1 LEAEHAAGGQ
11 RYGDPVMPAPVDGG
25 PRRARRVGGL
35 VDGVEVPEAVR
46 VVRAAADVAL
56 LSLPDI
62 STEGQTAEDDE
73 EREWPAPPEC
83 MNEVRHG
90 SFPPYFVTSI
100 RTGGAT
106 IGGTLPAGGV
116 PTITV
121 SSRTCPPA
129 VIVRNAMPCVP
140 VATVSVA
147 TWLPTGITT
156 EPTTLAIAGSLLL
169 TVTGVS
175 VVAGVGSNGT
185 ITVCRPLLGVISCPG
200 DCGRSTVTATG
211 GAMIGGTLP
220 AGGVPTIT
228 VSPRTSV
235 PAWRV
240 SSAVPVVPVVIVSVA
255 VCEPADTT
263 TAPTTVATAGSVLVT
278 VTGVST
284 AAGVGSSG
292 TVSVRWPL
300 VGVMSCPSDCGLSTV

>member
-1 LEAEHAAGGQ
+1 
-11 RYGDPVMPAPVDGG
+11 MPEPIDGG
-25 PRRARRVGGL
+25 SRRTRRVGGL
-35 VDGVEVPEAVR
+35 VGGVEVAEAVR
-46 VVRAAADVAL
+46 IVGAAADVPL
-56 LSLPDI
+56 LTLSDI

-100 RTGGAT
+100 CTGGAT

-147 TWLPTGITT
+147 TWLPAGITT
-156 EPTTLAIAGSLLL
+156 APTTLAIAGSLLL

-175 VVAGVGSNGT
+175 TVAGVGSNGT
-185 ITVCRPLLGVISCPG
+185 VSVRSSVPRPISCPADG
-200 DCGRSTVTATG
+200 AVITSIATG
-211 GAMIGGTLP
+211 GATISGTLP

-228 VSPRTSV
+228 VSPRTS
-235 PAWRV
+235 
-240 SSAVPVVPVVIVSVA
+240 
-255 VCEPADTT
+255 
-263 TAPTTVATAGSVLVT
+263 
-278 VTGVST
+278 
-284 AAGVGSSG
+284 
-292 TVSVRWPL
+292 
-300 VGVMSCPSDCGLSTV
+300 